1 MFLGYQ
7 SHRRLQN
14 ADLETAEAFLMN
26 GCNETG
32 VDKLEM
38 KELGSSNGRKR
49 PDGEGF
55 VQFGKLL
62 PSQRLRMRRMSAD
75 R

>member
-1 MFLGYQ
+1 
-7 SHRRLQN
+7 
-14 ADLETAEAFLMN
+14 MN

-32 VDKLEM
+32 VDRLEM

-49 PDGEGF
+49 LDGEGF

-62 PSQRLRMRRMSAD
+62 PSQRLRMRRMSVD
-75 R
+75 K